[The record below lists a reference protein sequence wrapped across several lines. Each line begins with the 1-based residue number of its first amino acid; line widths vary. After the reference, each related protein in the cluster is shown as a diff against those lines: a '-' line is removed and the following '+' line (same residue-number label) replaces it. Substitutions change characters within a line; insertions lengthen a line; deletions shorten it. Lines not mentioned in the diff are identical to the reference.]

1 MNYWLLK
8 NEPECFSIQDLA
20 RVPNQTTCWDGV
32 RNYQARNFL
41 RDSIKRGDRVFYYH
55 SNAEPSA
62 IVGTALVVREG
73 YPDHTAWDPQNDH
86 FDPAASP
93 ENPTWQ
99 MVDIQLEQIFAR
111 PLPLDELRA
120 VKELAELEL
129 LRRGSRLSV
138 QPVSAAHFAVI
149 LRLAQQPA
157 VTETNAAKPT
167 KQAVTKA
174 SAKKS
179 PVKKA
184 SAKKV
189 QLKKTPPKKAAK

>member
-20 RVPNQTTCWDGV
+20 AALNQTTCWDGV

-41 RDSIKRGDRVFYYH
+41 RDSLKRGDRVFYYH

-62 IVGTALVVREG
+62 IVGTATVVREG
-73 YPDHTAWDPQNDH
+73 YPDHTAWDPRSDH

-93 ENPTWQ
+93 ENPIWQ
-99 MVDIQLEQIFAR
+99 MVDVQLEQIFAR
-111 PLPLDELRA
+111 PLTLEELRG
-120 VKELAELEL
+120 VSELAGLEL

-149 LRLAQQPA
+149 LRLAQQPGPA
-157 VTETNAAKPT
+157 VEAAQRQ
-167 KQAVTKA
+167 KQSV
-174 SAKKS
+174 KKVA
-179 PVKKA
+179 VKKA
-184 SAKKV
+184 SMNKGQVQKTPVKKV
-189 QLKKTPPKKAAK
+189 LKKK

>member
-8 NEPECFSIQDLA
+8 NEPDCFSNQDLA
-20 RVPNQTTCWDGV
+20 RAPKQTTCWDGV

-62 IVGTALVVREG
+62 IVGTAVVVREA

-93 ENPTWQ
+93 ENPIWQ
-99 MVDIQLEQIFAR
+99 MVDIQLEQIFER
-111 PLPLDELRA
+111 PIPLEELRE
-120 VKELAELEL
+120 VPELAGMEL

-149 LRLAQQPA
+149 LRLAQQSRPA
-157 VTETNAAKPT
+157 EAKEA
-167 KQAVTKA
+167 KAVKKSA
-174 SAKKS
+174 AKKS
-179 PVKKA
+179 AVKKA
-184 SAKKV
+184 SVKRATKK
-189 QLKKTPPKKAAK
+189 K

>member
-20 RVPNQTTCWDGV
+20 RAPNQTTFWDGV

-62 IVGTALVVREG
+62 IVGTALVVRSG
-73 YPDHTAWDPQNDH
+73 YPDHTAWDPNSDH

-93 ENPTWQ
+93 ENPIWQ
-99 MVDIQLEQIFAR
+99 MVDIQLEQIFDR
-111 PLPLDELRA
+111 PLPLDKLRE
-120 VKELAELEL
+120 VQELAGLEL

-157 VTETNAAKPT
+157 PAGASEAKP
-167 KQAVTKA
+167 
-174 SAKKS
+174 AKKL
-179 PVKKA
+179 VKKA
-184 SAKKV
+184 AHKKATAKKTT
-189 QLKKTPPKKAAK
+189 KKK

>member
-20 RVPNQTTCWDGV
+20 AAPNQTTFWDGV

-62 IVGTALVVREG
+62 IVGTAVVVRDG
-73 YPDHTAWDPQNDH
+73 YPDHTAWDPRSDH

-93 ENPTWQ
+93 ENPIWQ
-99 MVDIQLEQIFAR
+99 MVDIQLEQVFAR
-111 PLPLDELRA
+111 PLPLEELRG
-120 VKELAELEL
+120 VKELAGLEL

-149 LRLAQQPA
+149 LRLAQH
-157 VTETNAAKPT
+157 AAEVKPT
-167 KQAVTKA
+167 EVNSTKKVA
-174 SAKKS
+174 SKVA
-179 PVKKA
+179 VKKA
-184 SAKKV
+184 SV
-189 QLKKTPPKKAAK
+189 KKALPKRATKKK

>member
-20 RVPNQTTCWDGV
+20 AAPDQTTFWDGV

-73 YPDHTAWDPQNDH
+73 YPDHTAWDPKSDH

-93 ENPTWQ
+93 ENPIWQ
-99 MVDIQLEQIFAR
+99 MIDVKLEQIFER
-111 PLPLDELRA
+111 PLTLEELRG
-120 VKELAELEL
+120 VKELDGLEL

-138 QPVSAAHFAVI
+138 QPVSAAHFAMI
-149 LRLAQQPA
+149 LRMAQQPGP
-157 VTETNAAKPT
+157 VAAKEA
-167 KQAVTKA
+167 KVEQKSVKKA
-174 SAKKS
+174 SVKKL

-184 SAKKV
+184 SAKKSV
-189 QLKKTPPKKAAK
+189 KKK

>member
-8 NEPECFSIQDLA
+8 NEPDCFSIQDLSRA
-20 RVPNQTTCWDGV
+20 PQQTTCWDGV

-41 RDSIKRGDRVFYYH
+41 RDSIKRGDRVFFYH

-62 IVGTALVVREG
+62 IVGTATVVREA
-73 YPDHTAWDPQNDH
+73 YADHTAWDPQNDH

-93 ENPTWQ
+93 ENPIWQ
-99 MVDIQLEQIFAR
+99 MVDIQLEQIFDR
-111 PLPLDELRA
+111 PIPLEELRD
-120 VKELAELEL
+120 VKELAGMEL

-149 LRLAQQPA
+149 LRLAQQAGPA
-157 VTETNAAKPT
+157 GGSEAKST
-167 KQAVTKA
+167 KKPAKKA

-179 PVKKA
+179 AVRKPAVKKTV
-184 SAKKV
+184 KK
-189 QLKKTPPKKAAK
+189 K

>member
-1 MNYWLLK
+1 VNCWLLK

-20 RVPNQTTCWDGV
+20 RTPNQTTCWDGV

-41 RDSIKRGDRVFYYH
+41 RDSIKHGDRVFYYH

-62 IVGTALVVREG
+62 IVGTAVVVRDG
-73 YPDHTAWDPQNDH
+73 YPDHTAWDPKNDH

-111 PLPLDELRA
+111 PLPLDELREI
-120 VKELAELEL
+120 KELAGMEL

-157 VTETNAAKPT
+157 P
-167 KQAVTKA
+167 A
-174 SAKKS
+174 SAKQTKAEQKPAKQIVAKKAAAKKV

-184 SAKKV
+184 AKK
-189 QLKKTPPKKAAK
+189 K

>member
-20 RVPNQTTCWDGV
+20 AAPNQTTFWDGV

-62 IVGTALVVREG
+62 IVGTATVVREG
-73 YPDHTAWDPQNDH
+73 YPDHTAWDPKSDH

-93 ENPTWQ
+93 ENPIWQ
-99 MVDIQLEQIFAR
+99 MIDVKLEQIFAR
-111 PLPLDELRA
+111 PITLEELRG
-120 VKELAELEL
+120 VKELEGLEL

-149 LRLAQQPA
+149 LRLAQQPGPA
-157 VTETNAAKPT
+157 AAKVAKAEKKSGKNAAK
-167 KQAVTKA
+167 KA
-174 SAKKS
+174 AI
-179 PVKKA
+179 
-184 SAKKV
+184 KKV
-189 QLKKTPPKKAAK
+189 LPKKTSKNK

>member
-20 RVPNQTTCWDGV
+20 AAANQTTFWDGV

-41 RDSIKRGDRVFYYH
+41 RDSLKRGDRVFYYH

-62 IVGTALVVREG
+62 IVGTATIVREG
-73 YPDHTAWDPQNDH
+73 YPDHTAWDPKSDH

-93 ENPTWQ
+93 ENPIWQ
-99 MVDIQLEQIFAR
+99 MVDVKLEQIFAR
-111 PLPLDELRA
+111 PIPLEELRA
-120 VKELAELEL
+120 VKELDGLEL

-149 LRLAQQPA
+149 LRLAQQLAPA
-157 VTETNAAKPT
+157 GKEAKAE
-167 KQAVTKA
+167 KKAVKKVV
-174 SAKKS
+174 AKKVS
-179 PVKKA
+179 VKKA
-184 SAKKV
+184 KRK
-189 QLKKTPPKKAAK
+189 